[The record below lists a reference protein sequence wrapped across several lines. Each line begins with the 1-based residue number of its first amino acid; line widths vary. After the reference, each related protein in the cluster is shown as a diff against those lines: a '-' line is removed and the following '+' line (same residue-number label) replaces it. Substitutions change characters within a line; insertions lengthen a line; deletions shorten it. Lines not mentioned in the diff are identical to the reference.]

1 VRLDLSLES
10 LPANAAKARA
20 SYASASSKRVFMQG
34 VLVPNFFIVRHEVD
48 RQTGKPVNVVF
59 DFTDSFVALHRLR
72 FSRCYSPRTSALRLD
87 RGGNCSIKP
96 ATALLDMTNALSLS
110 YVPLA
115 QDCGFDKGT
124 VQNAIADISQQ
135 TGTMLARGMTL
146 ELSFSFG
153 VVQVA
158 RRLSGV
164 LHCFVCVVCGYQT
177 DSPIGSRAHCVRPQQ
192 CRCLGHSITATA
204 NRIVLAALGVCTF
217 GESVEGFLSQA
228 NHLKFVFL
236 PPPASA
242 EVRCRLLP
250 HCIGSEDSL

>member
-177 DSPIGSRAHCVRPQQ
+177 DSPSA
-192 CRCLGHSITATA
+192 LA
-204 NRIVLAALGVCTF
+204 RIVSDRSSAA
-217 GESVEGFLSQA
+217 A
-228 NHLKFVFL
+228 
-236 PPPASA
+236 
-242 EVRCRLLP
+242 
-250 HCIGSEDSL
+250 

>member
-1 VRLDLSLES
+1 MRLDLSLES

-158 RRLSGV
+158 RSLSRV

-177 DSPIGSRAHCVRPQQ
+177 DSPIGSRAHCVPQTAAVPLRRPQYHCEPQ
-192 CRCLGHSITATA
+192 QTEVVPCRQRSACALSAKALRVSFRRRIT
-204 NRIVLAALGVCTF
+204 
-217 GESVEGFLSQA
+217 
-228 NHLKFVFL
+228 
-236 PPPASA
+236 
-242 EVRCRLLP
+242 
-250 HCIGSEDSL
+250 